1 MSSEKK
7 PPAAPLTANI
17 FANALAST
25 PKYVDAG
32 VSAGMHN
39 TLTCSHCGAARES
52 AGEAKLVC
60 RYCNTP
66 FGAKD
71 AKGAN
76 EP

>member
-1 MSSEKK
+1 MSSERK
-7 PPAAPLTANI
+7 PPTTANI

-39 TLTCSHCGAARES
+39 TLTCSHCGAARETALVTS
-52 AGEAKLVC
+52 GDKLVC

-66 FGAKD
+66 FA
-71 AKGAN
+71 A
-76 EP
+76 PRTPR

>member
-7 PPAAPLTANI
+7 PAPLTGSV

-39 TLTCSHCGAARES
+39 TLTCSHCGAARET
-52 AGEAKLVC
+52 AVVTGDDRLVC
-60 RYCNTP
+60 RYCKTP
-66 FGAKD
+66 FGA
-71 AKGAN
+71 AKASR
-76 EP
+76 

>member
-7 PPAAPLTANI
+7 PPAPLTGSI

-39 TLTCSHCGAARES
+39 TLTCSHCGAARETALVT
-52 AGEAKLVC
+52 AGDDKLVC
-60 RYCNTP
+60 RYCTTP
-66 FGAKD
+66 FGPAK
-71 AKGAN
+71 ASR
-76 EP
+76 